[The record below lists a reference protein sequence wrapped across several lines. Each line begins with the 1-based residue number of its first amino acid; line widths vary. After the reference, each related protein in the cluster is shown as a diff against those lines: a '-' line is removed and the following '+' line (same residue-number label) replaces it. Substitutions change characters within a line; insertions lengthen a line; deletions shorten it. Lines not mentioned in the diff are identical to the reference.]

1 MTTVTTPK
9 SLLVRGVVLLAVLL
23 LTTATASA
31 KEDDFKMLVQ
41 HVESHYHAKRLR
53 IPLLGLANFA
63 VKIVRPKGVK
73 GFKLAV
79 FEDQDFSPQ
88 PGDRRFETTIRGVL
102 PLEWQPLVCVRS
114 RGGER
119 TYIYAREDGKDIKL
133 LVVTLGPRNA
143 VVIEAKLNPKSL
155 MNDLDQPRQMGKSWG
170 E

>member
-1 MTTVTTPK
+1 MTMPRRF
-9 SLLVRGVVLLAVLL
+9 LVRAAVLL
-23 LTTATASA
+23 TALLLTAATASA
-31 KEDDFKMLVQ
+31 KGDDFKMLVQ

-53 IPLLGLANFA
+53 IPLLGVANFA

-79 FEDQDFSPQ
+79 FEDQDFSPR
-88 PGDRRFETTIRGVL
+88 PGDRGPETAMRSVL
-102 PLEWQPLVCVRS
+102 PLEWQPLVRVRS

-133 LVVTLGPRNA
+133 LVVTLGPRSA